1 MLDANEFVTVAN
13 RCSKK
18 LNATWDG
25 KPYVIPPY
33 PQQITLPR
41 IVAVAARFQNP
52 VMGRGTPME
61 DWASKSEYLIGIV
74 EDRDPV
80 TPIEQTNS
88 PQRWDSELVNGPD
101 TEVIRPRGGVS
112 EVRQTPKS
120 TGDVGFTRD

>member
-1 MLDANEFVTVAN
+1 MLNGNEFVTVAN
-13 RCSKK
+13 RSSKE

-25 KPYVIPPY
+25 RPYAIPPY

-52 VMGRGTPME
+52 VMGRGTPLE

-80 TPIEQTNS
+80 DPIEQTDA
-88 PQRWDSELVNGPD
+88 PQRWDSVLVNGPD
-101 TEVIRPRGGVS
+101 TETIRPRGGVS
-112 EVRQTPKS
+112 EVRQAPKS
-120 TGDVGFTRD
+120 GDVGFTRD